1 MEKLN
6 NLIVQIKKFTNII
19 LFSKK
24 LDINLLKNSKKSI
37 VLDKKNL
44 RSENLK
50 FKNSFL
56 LCTRYE
62 EVFLSIFLKV
72 IIKKI
77 LNPRKN
83 IQKNYIIEII
93 KILKPKYVITLTDYN
108 YEFYELKQNFPN
120 IKFIFFSVSKRSNGT
135 LLEMK
140 KNFKIKKNI
149 DFMCMWGKN
158 DRNYYSHFLKSKFLV
173 SGSIRN
179 NLYKKQKFKS
189 NSRDIVFISQYR
201 DNKKFLDNH
210 IYYAKI
216 LLRKIQEYCKRNN
229 SNLYIYGCKNK
240 NFKFKEISWFNKIL
254 LGKSY
259 IFLENKN
266 CKDDSSYNISER
278 FSKFVCF
285 SSSLGFELAAR
296 NNKVIFFTGKKFLP
310 KKFIFNESPFLKGN
324 GPIWTTKFDQKNI
337 EKLLDYLIYEKKK
350 NVLKYRKKY
359 VDPYIIHDFQNNKL
373 KKKFKKRKID
383 IF

>member
-1 MEKLN
+1 
-6 NLIVQIKKFTNII
+6 
-19 LFSKK
+19 
-24 LDINLLKNSKKSI
+24 
-37 VLDKKNL
+37 
-44 RSENLK
+44 
-50 FKNSFL
+50 
-56 LCTRYE
+56 
-62 EVFLSIFLKV
+62 
-72 IIKKI
+72 
-77 LNPRKN
+77 
-83 IQKNYIIEII
+83 
-93 KILKPKYVITLTDYN
+93 
-108 YEFYELKQNFPN
+108 
-120 IKFIFFSVSKRSNGT
+120 
-135 LLEMK
+135 
-140 KNFKIKKNI
+140 
-149 DFMCMWGKN
+149 MCMWGKN

-285 SSSLGFELAAR
+285 SSSLGL
-296 NNKVIFFTGKKFLP
+296 N
-310 KKFIFNESPFLKGN
+310 
-324 GPIWTTKFDQKNI
+324 
-337 EKLLDYLIYEKKK
+337 
-350 NVLKYRKKY
+350 
-359 VDPYIIHDFQNNKL
+359 
-373 KKKFKKRKID
+373 
-383 IF
+383 